1 MGNDKL
7 CYSSRANGRVRGIA
21 TLSAPV
27 TDVVFRLVRA
37 FLQTSYYLYPFLHLP
52 TFLQVRSARL

>member
-1 MGNDKL
+1 MGHDQL

-21 TLSAPV
+21 TLSDLV
-27 TDVVFRLVRA
+27 TDVVLRLVRA

-52 TFLQVRSARL
+52 TFLKVRSIRP